1 MGLPIQKAPQYKCEL
16 PMSGIE
22 VSYRPFLVKEQNHLL
37 IARESEDATA
47 IFDAIMNLI
56 KAVTDGKVDG
66 AKLPL
71 VDLEY
76 LFLQIRTKSIGE
88 TAKVPLMCMKD
99 ECDGVGYTELDLT
112 KIKVDVSGIQD
123 SKVQLN
129 EHLIVEL
136 EPPSSELV
144 YAIEGLGEV
153 EMIKP
158 ILRGCMLRIYDD
170 ENIYEMAEHRDSEI
184 DEFIESLTV
193 QQFEKISD
201 YFGSM
206 PSLQEEVEYKC
217 DKCGEVS
224 NNTLSGLQSF
234 F

>member
-16 PMSGIE
+16 PISGIE
-22 VSYRPFLVKEQNHLL
+22 VTYRPFLVKEQNHLL
-37 IARESEDATA
+37 IAKESEDAAA
-47 IFDAIMNLI
+47 IFESIMNLI
-56 KAVTDGKVDG
+56 NSVTEGKVDG
-66 AKLPL
+66 SELPL

-88 TAKVPLMCMKD
+88 TAKVPLMCTQD

-112 KIKVDVSGIQD
+112 KIKVDTSGMID
-123 SKVQLN
+123 NKIQLN

-136 EPPSSELV
+136 SAPSSKIVYEVEELN
-144 YAIEGLGEV
+144 EV

-158 ILRGCMLRIYDD
+158 ILRSCMVRIFD
-170 ENIYEMAEHRDSEI
+170 EESIFEMSEHRDSEI

-193 QQFEKISD
+193 PQFEKIGE
-201 YFGSM
+201 YFESM

-224 NNTLSGLQSF
+224 INTLQGLQSF

>member
-16 PMSGIE
+16 PISGVE
-22 VSYRPFLVKEQNHLL
+22 VNYRPFLVKEQNHLL
-37 IARESEDATA
+37 IARESEDSSA

-56 KAVTDGKVDG
+56 NAVTEGKVDG
-66 AKLPL
+66 SELPL

-88 TAKVPLMCMKD
+88 TAKIPLICNKD
-99 ECDGVGYTELDLT
+99 DCDGVGYTELDLT
-112 KIKVDVSGIQD
+112 KIKVDTSLVMDNKI
-123 SKVQLN
+123 QLN
-129 EHLIVEL
+129 ENLMVEL
-136 EPPSSELV
+136 TPPSSKLIYEV
-144 YAIEGLGEV
+144 EGLDEV

-158 ILRGCMLRIYDD
+158 ILRTCMIRIYDQ
-170 ENIYEMAEHRDSEI
+170 ESIFEMSEHRDSEI
-184 DEFIESLTV
+184 DEFIENLTV
-193 QQFEKISD
+193 NQFEKISE

-206 PSLQEEVEYKC
+206 PSLKEEVEYKC

-224 NNTLSGLQSF
+224 NNILQGLQSF

>member
-16 PMSGIE
+16 PISGIE

-56 KAVTDGKVDG
+56 EAVTEKTIDGS
-66 AKLPL
+66 KLSL

-76 LFLQIRTKSIGE
+76 LFLQIRIKSIGE
-88 TAKVPLMCMKD
+88 TSKVPLMCNQD
-99 ECDGVGYTELDLT
+99 ECDGVGFVDLDLT
-112 KIKVDVSGIQD
+112 TVKVDVSKILD
-123 SKVQLN
+123 DKIKLN
-129 EHLIVEL
+129 EHLMVEL
-136 EPPSSELV
+136 TPPSSKLIYE
-144 YAIEGLGEV
+144 IEGLGEI

-158 ILRGCMLRIYDD
+158 ILRTCMLRIYDD
-170 ENIYEMAEHRDSEI
+170 ENVYEMSEHRDSEI

-193 QQFEKISD
+193 EQFEKITE
-201 YFGSM
+201 YFNSM
-206 PSLQEEVEYKC
+206 PTLKEEVEYKC

-224 NNTLSGLQSF
+224 SNTLQGLQSF